1 MVGKKKGEPLFST
14 FEKYRLFPTLLGAIM
29 PDSPQHVG
37 ELLERPDE
45 EKKDLIAAR
54 AVLVSEMEV
63 VEVEMTEKKEGREK
77 Y

>member
-1 MVGKKKGEPLFST
+1 MVGKKRGEPLFST
-14 FEKYRLFPTLLGAIM
+14 FEKYWLFPTLLCAIM
-29 PDSPQHVG
+29 PDSSQHVG

-54 AVLVSEMEV
+54 TVLVSKVEM